1 MRVRRACS
9 ALNITQQLDEEILKH
24 LLVDNKHKALYCFV
38 PKVACTSWKRL
49 WFLLSGKLK
58 RNSRKG
64 RRKGGIEDEFA
75 AEGYEE
81 DEDVSL
87 LPRTIVHA
95 PDSLPNL
102 ARYMGDEDT
111 LNKMLKTYKKFVFV
125 RHPLDRLVS
134 AYRDKLEARDQLS
147 TFDFHKNVL
156 GEVKRMV
163 RRREESGGGVD
174 GNGGKGGVSDGGGGV
189 GEGGGGGGG
198 VGEGGGG
205 GGGGGVEGEG
215 GSGVSGGVEGGVG
228 RDGVSGGVGGVG
240 RDGVEGGVGR
250 DGVSGG
256 VGSGGVSE
264 DNVRFSEF
272 VEWLTPTNGTWT
284 TTQRNEH
291 WRPVFDLCAPCAV
304 QYDAIGKYE
313 HLQEE
318 MNATLHWL
326 GAGEYS
332 QRFPAPDR
340 PSFAASH
347 RSTYLRLLSSG
358 HRIRLLR
365 TYLLDFL
372 LFGYSMP

>member
-1 MRVRRACS
+1 MSKEGQGKREEEAGVELPSDPTTLAEEKGGRGWLEVQGSRAMRVRRACS

-163 RRREESGGGVD
+163 RRRE
-174 GNGGKGGVSDGGGGV
+174 
-189 GEGGGGGGG
+189 
-198 VGEGGGG
+198 
-205 GGGGGVEGEG
+205 
-215 GSGVSGGVEGGVG
+215 
-228 RDGVSGGVGGVG
+228 
-240 RDGVEGGVGR
+240 
-250 DGVSGG
+250 
-256 VGSGGVSE
+256 
-264 DNVRFSEF
+264 
-272 VEWLTPTNGTWT
+272 
-284 TTQRNEH
+284 
-291 WRPVFDLCAPCAV
+291 
-304 QYDAIGKYE
+304 YDAIGKYE